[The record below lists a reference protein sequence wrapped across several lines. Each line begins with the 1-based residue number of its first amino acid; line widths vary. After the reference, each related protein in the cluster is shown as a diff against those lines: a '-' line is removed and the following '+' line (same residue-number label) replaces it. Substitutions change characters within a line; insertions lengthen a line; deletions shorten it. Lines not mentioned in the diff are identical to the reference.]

1 MKKILLAMTV
11 GLSLMLASPM
21 QAGAQQQD
29 TDPDVMALEG
39 IEKLMEALGAF
50 LKSIPQ
56 YEAPYINENG
66 DIIIRRKNPKTPG
79 HKDPHLEDTSA

>member
-1 MKKILLAMTV
+1 MRKILLAMAV
-11 GLSLMLASPM
+11 GLSLSLAMPV
-21 QAGAQQQD
+21 QAQEQD
-29 TDPDVMALEG
+29 QKSDPDVLALEG

-66 DIIIRRKNPKTPG
+66 DIIIRRKNPKKPDA
-79 HKDPHLEDTSA
+79 KDPHLEDTSA